1 MAYLSKVRCAQINAL
16 APAPR
21 LPPRAGP
28 SGAVPLEQTLQL
40 SRVSEP
46 STSLQLPCPHPL
58 HSGSPS
64 SSAYEPAPP
73 NVVQNDVLY
82 RSVFNRF
89 VEPVPREEPMRA
101 PAGHGSHPVLPFSGC
116 CDPGLHASQAG
127 QPSFL
132 ATAGDNARAAAWFR
146 QHTRY
151 AMGGIFSKRRARR
164 TRRTC
169 PACTARNQCCCRCWC
184 NPRGI
189 SHKTVRPRRTCAIF
203 CAIVKTVSS
212 PRPGAHRPVLD
223 GALLT

>member
-1 MAYLSKVRCAQINAL
+1 MAYLSKVRCAQTNAL

-28 SGAVPLEQTLQL
+28 SGAVPSEQTLQL
-40 SRVSEP
+40 SWVSEP

-89 VEPVPREEPMRA
+89 VEPAPREEPMRA

-151 AMGGIFSKRRARR
+151 AMEASFPGGARALLAERARLAR
-164 TRRTC
+164 LAISVVDVAGITLEAFLTEPC
-169 PACTARNQCCCRCWC
+169 ALGEPAQ
-184 NPRGI
+184 
-189 SHKTVRPRRTCAIF
+189 SFVR
-203 CAIVKTVSS
+203 S
-212 PRPGAHRPVLD
+212 
-223 GALLT
+223 